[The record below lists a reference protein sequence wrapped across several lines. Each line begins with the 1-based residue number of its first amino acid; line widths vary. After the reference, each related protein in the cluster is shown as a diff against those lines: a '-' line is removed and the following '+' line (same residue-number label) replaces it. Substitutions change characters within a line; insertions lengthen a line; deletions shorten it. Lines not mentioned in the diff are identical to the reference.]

1 MTVIDRTENTVKP
14 DHQAL
19 FKLTYGMHILC
30 ARQDGKD
37 NGCIVNTAVQVT
49 DTPHRLSVTVN
60 KKSLTRSMILETG
73 RFTVSNLSERATFD
87 VFERFGF
94 RSGRDED
101 KFADFSGWERDKEG
115 LPYLTEGANAFFSCE
130 VERTVDLDTHT
141 LFIAKI
147 TDMAILDEAA
157 SMTYS
162 FYQEHLRPKGHQ
174 PSHGEKTV
182 WRCVVCGW
190 EYIGDELPEDIV
202 CPLCKHGASD
212 FIRVDD

>member
-1 MTVIDRTENTVKP
+1 MTVISP
-14 DHQAL
+14 DKLDTQAL
-19 FKLTYGMHILC
+19 FKLTYGMHVLC

-37 NGCIVNTAVQVT
+37 NGCIINTAAQVT

-60 KKSLTRSMILETG
+60 KKSLTLQMILDTG

-94 RSGRDED
+94 GSGREVD

-115 LPYLTEGANAFFSCE
+115 LPYLTRGTNAFFSCE
-130 VERTVDLDTHT
+130 VEQTLDLDTHT
-141 LFIAKI
+141 MFIATI
-147 TDMAILDEAA
+147 TDMAVLDEAA
-157 SMTYS
+157 SMSYA
-162 FYQEHLRPKGHQ
+162 FYQEHLRPASNTPKPG
-174 PSHGEKTV
+174 GKTV

-190 EYIGDELPEDIV
+190 EYVGDELPEDII
-202 CPLCKHGASD
+202 CPLCNHGASD

>member
-1 MTVIDRTENTVKP
+1 MTVISP
-14 DHQAL
+14 DKLDTQAL
-19 FKLTYGMHILC
+19 FKLTYGMHVLC

-60 KKSLTRSMILETG
+60 KKSLTQQMILDTG
-73 RFTVSNLSERATFD
+73 RFTVSNLSERAAFD

-115 LPYLTEGANAFFSCE
+115 LPYLTRGVNAFFSCE
-130 VERTVDLDTHT
+130 VEQTLDLDTHT
-141 LFIAKI
+141 MFIAKI
-147 TDMAILDEAA
+147 NDMVILDEAA
-157 SMTYS
+157 SMSYA
-162 FYQEHLRPKGHQ
+162 FYQEHLRPQ
-174 PSHGEKTV
+174 SDTPRSGEQTV

-190 EYIGDELPEDIV
+190 EFIGDELPDDII
-202 CPLCKHGASD
+202 CPLCHHGASD